1 MVGASCVTVAGG
13 GLGWGGGGGGCAR
26 VVLKFR
32 SQSSSAFPSCAVCA
46 EVTLRL
52 HVPHH
57 LLPADQCAEH
67 GPQEYGPAAGKG
79 HIAQPADWA
88 HTDAR
93 CDQPNPISACMR
105 VRAYSV
111 ETNWRAPTYS
121 PLRRGCFTLCVLAR
135 ISPKGF
141 IGWSQ
146 RRYTDAERD
155 SPTQQRRHTH
165 THTRGSCTQS

>member
-1 MVGASCVTVAGG
+1 MGWGG
-13 GLGWGGGGGGCAR
+13 GLGGGCTQ

-79 HIAQPADWA
+79 YIAQPADLA

-93 CDQPNPISACMR
+93 CVEPNPISACTR
-105 VRAYSV
+105 VRTYSV
-111 ETNWRAPTYS
+111 ETYRRAPTYS
-121 PLRRGCFTLCVLAR
+121 PLRCGCFTLCVLAP

-146 RRYTDAERD
+146 CRYTDAERG
-155 SPTQQRRHTH
+155 SPTQQ
-165 THTRGSCTQS
+165 